1 MSPSTKSNVAPRRR
15 FPSARV
21 TGRVDLF
28 PADINVPGV
37 LEIGSYH
44 HRVAHRE
51 LRGVAHAG
59 CFGLCYLSRG
69 VQTYRIGER
78 RYHLQ
83 GGDQLVTFPDDSL
96 DTAEAPEEKGRLH
109 WILLRM
115 QPLDA
120 PLLFLETPAAIALR
134 RALLALPEQHFPGP
148 REANELTS
156 AILNTFTQPPRAMVD
171 RLAAASLVLR
181 YLFATLRAAQHDT
194 AAGISPRIQRSLDH
208 ITAHPADPLYVPE
221 LARQIGLSESRF
233 KVRFRREVGLPPG
246 EFILRAKIES
256 ACVRLRQPDATV
268 TDVAHALGFS
278 SSQYFATAFRR
289 FTRLT
294 PSAYQAQA
302 LAGAK

>member
-1 MSPSTKSNVAPRRR
+1 MSPSTKSNIHPHRR

-21 TGRVDLF
+21 TGRIDLF
-28 PADINVPGV
+28 PADINLPGV

-44 HRVAHRE
+44 HRAAHRE

-59 CFGLCYLSRG
+59 CLGLCYLSRG
-69 VQTYRIGER
+69 VQTYRIDDVP
-78 RYHLQ
+78 YHLQ
-83 GGDQLVTFPDDSL
+83 GGDQLVTLPGQCL
-96 DTAEAPEEKGRLH
+96 DTAEAPEEKSRLH

-120 PLLFLETPAAIALR
+120 PLLFLATPAAVALR
-134 RALLALPEQHFPGP
+134 KALLSLPQPHFPAP
-148 REANELTS
+148 SEANELTS
-156 AILNTFTQPPRAMVD
+156 SILNTFAQPPHAMLD

-181 YLFATLRAAQHDT
+181 YLFATLHAARQEAT
-194 AAGISPRIQRSLDH
+194 TSVSPRIQRCLDH
-208 ITAHPADPLYVPE
+208 IAAHPAEPLYVPE

-246 EFILRAKIES
+246 EFILRTKIEA
-256 ACVRLRQPDATV
+256 ACTRLRQPDATV
-268 TDVAHALGFS
+268 TAVAHDLGFS

-294 PSAYQAQA
+294 PSAYQTR
-302 LAGAK
+302 G

>member
-1 MSPSTKSNVAPRRR
+1 MSPSTKSNTPARRP

-21 TGRVDLF
+21 TGRIDLF

-44 HRVAHRE
+44 HRAAHRE

-69 VQTYRIGER
+69 VQTYGIGEEI
-78 RYHLQ
+78 YHLQ
-83 GGDQLVTFPDDSL
+83 GGDQLITRPDDCL

-109 WILLRM
+109 WVLLRM

-120 PLLFLETPAAIALR
+120 PLLFLATPAAIALR
-134 RALLALPEQHFPGP
+134 RALLALPERHFPGP
-148 REANELTS
+148 PEANELTS
-156 AILNTFTQPPRAMVD
+156 AILNTFTQPPRSMLD
-171 RLAAASLVLR
+171 RLAAASLILR
-181 YLFATLRAAQHDT
+181 YLFATLRAAGQDP
-194 AAGISPRIQRSLDH
+194 ASSVSPRIQRCLDH
-208 ITAHPADPLYVPE
+208 IAAHPADPLYVPD
-221 LARQIGLSESRF
+221 LAQQIGLSESRF

-256 ACVRLRQPDATV
+256 ACTRLRQPGATV
-268 TDVAHALGFS
+268 TEVAHALGFS

-294 PSAYQAQA
+294 PSAYQARTN
-302 LAGAK
+302 L